1 MKSGLRDRPNR
12 PGTIA
17 LGDAGEIELGVLKKS
32 AFGGESGLQR
42 VLAIFC
48 EERAEEIRAHAGVKI
63 LADLES
69 DFGFFG
75 EGKRNVFGDLVFR
88 VIEMSECEEIWR
100 VHMFRRL
107 NGDACG
113 GNGFGQD
120 SLGKF
125 CGGGNGGGGSCRL
138 RAGRYGAAD
147 GDSDRASALVA
158 GSEISRSD
166 LDSAGPVVT

>member
-1 MKSGLRDRPNR
+1 VRSVANPACSGSL
-12 PGTIA
+12 
-17 LGDAGEIELGVLKKS
+17 L
-32 AFGGESGLQR
+32 F
-42 VLAIFC
+42 FC

-63 LADLES
+63 LADLEMTLVS
-69 DFGFFG
+69 SARGSERVRRFG
-75 EGKRNVFGDLVFR
+75 FR

-125 CGGGNGGGGSCRL
+125 CGEGTAAAAVVGCEPGGTVPL
-138 RAGRYGAAD
+138 MVIVTVP
-147 GDSDRASALVA
+147 SALVA

-166 LDSAGPVVT
+166 LDSAGRWLRDSQI